1 MRTERYS
8 AVEEDEEPEFTAA
21 AAGEALE
28 VVIGRPESGED
39 SEEGIHVRDVHGS
52 WFTVLVRQWII
63 NVNVERSKKI
73 N

>member
-21 AAGEALE
+21 AAAGEGLE

-39 SEEGIHVRDVHGS
+39 SEEGIHVR
-52 WFTVLVRQWII
+52 LQII
-63 NVNVERSKKI
+63 NLRVV
-73 N
+73 

>member
-21 AAGEALE
+21 AAAGEGLEE

-39 SEEGIHVRDVHGS
+39 SEEGIHVRWQPRVTLDHQFESTGVFGA
-52 WFTVLVRQWII
+52 FKLPT
-63 NVNVERSKKI
+63 
-73 N
+73 